1 MNLSFLKGEGSLNLI
16 LHFFPFFLPITI
28 ENTKG
33 GRWMGKL
40 SRFKKRYSTPVLIQF
55 CGVLLTSTTGAMLA
69 PFLIIY
75 LHDQLGGNLI
85 LPLIIVGLQPL
96 TEIVLTL
103 VGGGLTDRLGRKSII
118 LTGLLLQA
126 SAMLGFVFAESVW
139 LLAFMYILNGA
150 GRTFYI
156 PAQRAQIVDSTEEEK
171 VSEVFAV
178 ISTLSSLG
186 MTVGPLLGFL
196 VYSFNPVF
204 TFGFQATALSLYS
217 ILVWLKLPETYPET
231 EEDVS
236 KSSFTI
242 RGFFS
247 HHYSVLGLMVF
258 TLPISFFYA
267 QTETNYRIYI
277 EELFPDFLLM
287 LTIMTTAN
295 ATFSISLEVLLVKWT
310 ERFTMKTII
319 FISYSMYV
327 IASLLYGFSDSLP
340 LLILTVFVL
349 TIAQSIGLNHLLRY
363 VSALA
368 PKQNRGLY
376 FSLYGIHWDISR
388 TIGPLLGGFILI
400 HWGGSSLFYLS
411 AILIAIGGLG
421 QYIFVGF
428 VEKGRTEKKTVGME
442 VEV

>member
-1 MNLSFLKGEGSLNLI
+1 MK
-16 LHFFPFFLPITI
+16 
-28 ENTKG
+28 
-33 GRWMGKL
+33 KL
-40 SRFKKRYSTPVLIQF
+40 SQFKQRYSTPVWIQF
-55 CGVLLTSTTGAMLA
+55 CGELLTSTTGAMLA
-69 PFLIIY
+69 PFLIIF

-96 TEIVLTL
+96 TEIVMTL
-103 VGGGLTDRLGRKSII
+103 IGGGLTDRLGRKSII

-126 SAMLGFVFAESVW
+126 VAMLGFVFAESVW
-139 LLAFMYILNGA
+139 LFAFMYILNGV

-156 PAQRAQIVDSTEEEK
+156 PAQRAQIVDSTEEKK

-178 ISTLSSLG
+178 ISTIASFG
-186 MTVGPLLGFL
+186 MTIGPLLGFL
-196 VYSFNPVF
+196 VYTVNPVF
-204 TFGFQATALSLYS
+204 TFGFQAAALSLYS
-217 ILVWLKLPETYPET
+217 LLVWLKLPETYPKT
-231 EEDVS
+231 KDVES
-236 KSSFTI
+236 KSSLTI
-242 RGFFS
+242 NDFFKQ
-247 HHYSVLGLMVF
+247 HYSVLGLMVF

-295 ATFSISLEVLLVKWT
+295 AIFSILLEVLLVKWT
-310 ERFTMKTII
+310 ERFKMKTIL
-319 FISYSMYV
+319 FISYSMYAV
-327 IASLLYGFSDSLP
+327 AAILYGFSDSLP
-340 LLILTVFVL
+340 LLILTVLVL

-363 VSALA
+363 VSTLA

-388 TIGPLLGGFILI
+388 TIGPLLGGVILI

-411 AILIAIGGLG
+411 AFLIAIGGIG

-428 VEKGRTEKKTVGME
+428 IEKGRTEKKKAVLE